1 MVASRV
7 SRPRRATLALALAAL
22 AASGGV
28 TFAAFSAQTSNNASS
43 VAAAPDW
50 TAPSASRSVI
60 ARSSGGDV
68 GAISQGDGYYV
79 YAEVT
84 DSGNP
89 PSGVAGASADVG
101 AVTAG
106 QTAAALSVGPCPCTV
121 GGLSYNRRSPL
132 LSADNPLADGAKS
145 YSITSSDS
153 ASPVNTRSDSGFSV
167 TADSTPPAISAA
179 VVQKSTGGAGAY
191 IKQGASYYVYANV
204 TDATGVASVS
214 ADTGSFDTGETAAP
228 LSAGSWTVDG
238 MTYSHR
244 SALLTAN
251 ATIAA
256 GSYGFAITA
265 ADTLAQA
272 ATRSTDAVQVDNTA
286 PTATDVQ
293 AANAAATP
301 GRAEEDDTLTYTF
314 SEPIEPSTILAGWT
328 GAATDVVVRI
338 ADATNDTLTVADSAN
353 TAQLPL
359 GSLDLGRADY
369 VDALCGFG
377 RTPKKSRMTLGGTS
391 VTIVFGLRFSGPPC
405 STIAAATGTMTWTPS
420 ASVTDRAG
428 NAMATTVRTETGT
441 ADKEF

>member
-1 MVASRV
+1 MASRV
-7 SRPRRATLALALAAL
+7 SRPRGVALALSLAAL

-60 ARSSGGDV
+60 ARSSGGNV
-68 GAISQGDGYYV
+68 GTISKGDGYYV

-89 PSGVAGASADVG
+89 PSGVASATADVG

-106 QTAAALSVGPCPCTV
+106 QTAVALSSGPCPCTV
-121 GGLSYNRRSPL
+121 DALSYNHRSAL
-132 LSADNPLADGAKS
+132 LTADDPLADGVKG

-153 ASPVNTRSDSGFSV
+153 ASPLNTNTNTGFSV
-167 TADSTPPAISAA
+167 SADSTPPTISAA
-179 VVQKSTGGAGAY
+179 VVQKSTGGSGGY

-204 TDATGVASVS
+204 TDATGVASAS

-238 MTYSHR
+238 TTYSRR
-244 SALLTAN
+244 SALLTAE
-251 ATIAA
+251 ATIAEGA
-256 GSYGFAITA
+256 YGFSITA
-265 ADTLAQA
+265 TDTAGQA
-272 ATRSTDAVQVDNTA
+272 ATRSSDSVQVDNTA

-293 AANAAATP
+293 AVNAAANA
-301 GRAEEDDTLTYTF
+301 GRPEQNDTLTYTF
-314 SEPIEPSTILAGWT
+314 SEPVEPSSILAGWT

-338 ADATNDTLTVADSAN
+338 ANSATDTLTIANSAD
-353 TAQLPL
+353 TAQLPF

-369 VDALCGFG
+369 VSAQQEFG
-377 RTPKKSRMTLGGTS
+377 KGGQKSVMSRSGNS
-391 VTIVFGLRFSGPPC
+391 VTVVLGLRTANV
-405 STIAAATGTMTWTPS
+405 STTAAATGTMTWAPS
-420 ASVTDRAG
+420 ATATDRAG
-428 NAMATTVRTETGT
+428 NAMTTTALTETGA